1 MFEYTC
7 VVKRW
12 DLSHSG
18 CEVVVKAKYVCYIQR
33 KVDTD
38 DADYKF
44 NSIWKTTEQKD
55 LKT

>member
-1 MFEYTC
+1 MFEYKC

-18 CEVVVKAKYVCYIQR
+18 CEVVVKAKYLRYIQR

-44 NSIWKTTEQKD
+44 NSIWKTTEQKH